1 MRSSTHEKPGKA
13 KILKFKTWKLG
24 KSPTCERE
32 KEQIESSLTSVTML
46 GRISAVL
53 YDFVWKE
60 VPNFV
65 LLSCS
70 FEDSTLVLPRI
81 GSAILR
87 WSWSIVFRAL
97 YSVEPT
103 NFEPLEITLRAWAC
117 LYWAQ
122 WAPEMT
128 TFQAHGPR
136 PTIHV
141 LNNAYY
147 EGHENKSIQ
156 KLPMTKLG
164 SLENWN
170 RKP

>member
-1 MRSSTHEKPGKA
+1 MRSSTHKKPGKA

-46 GRISAVL
+46 DRISAVL

-87 WSWSIVFRAL
+87 WSWNIVFRGA
-97 YSVEPT
+97 YE
-103 NFEPLEITLRAWAC
+103 FR
-117 LYWAQ
+117 
-122 WAPEMT
+122 
-128 TFQAHGPR
+128 TFGNYASGMGLSLLSPMGSRNDNLQAHGPR